1 MRHKIVVVTG
11 ASSGIGED
19 CALKLAA
26 AGATVIL
33 AARTP
38 QKLQATLDKI
48 QAQGGKAHA
57 YACDIADMADC

>member
-1 MRHKIVVVTG
+1 VRHKIVVVTG
-11 ASSGIGED
+11 ASSGFGED